1 MVKTKTLGKWF
12 ITGFKGM
19 AVSIVS
25 AIIMLLA
32 YYLVGML
39 GETLPAI
46 GMLLFIVVFIAQIP
60 VWGYIANRFW
70 GWK

>member
-1 MVKTKTLGKWF
+1 MVKTKSLGKWF

-19 AVSIVS
+19 AVGVVS

-32 YYLVGML
+32 YWLSGNVATQFPMFG
-39 GETLPAI
+39 A
-46 GMLLFIVVFIAQIP
+46 LLLLIVFIAQIP